1 MSPCHYMK
9 GRNAAR
15 GRAGYR
21 LHDRRRHDAL
31 HPADDAFP
39 MHRFDFMLSNPPHGR
54 SWKAK
59 LERMGGRERMRD
71 RRFAIEHAGDPGF
84 PGLPD
89 DRQPDAVGPGTI

>member
-1 MSPCHYMK
+1 MLLGGERDTACTIVGGTMRST
-9 GRNAAR
+9 
-15 GRAGYR
+15 
-21 LHDRRRHDAL
+21 LS
-31 HPADDAFP
+31 DDAFP

-84 PGLPD
+84 PWSPD